1 MSVYNLSTVD
11 GSVMPSPVEECLQ
24 KATDCEKKA
33 RDADEQD
40 ISSSFRRLTE
50 RWRRL
55 AKIVAD
61 EAGAGQTAG
70 EHLDLGSDHTMCKR
84 PPARS

>member
-1 MSVYNLSTVD
+1 
-11 GSVMPSPVEECLQ
+11 MPSRVEECLQ

-50 RWRRL
+50 HWRRL

-61 EAGAGQTAG
+61 KAGAATGQIAG
-70 EHLDLGSDHTMCKR
+70 EHLDSGSDQTMCKR
-84 PPARS
+84 PPARN